1 MILAESWAAA
11 VIPITLASGLL
22 ASAGWGLLRLD
33 LFLLQRH
40 LARERA
46 KFPSLAR
53 SSRSPRRSD
62 VGTTSMRQRVYVPSR
77 WQGSGT
83 LAWRQCLGVVHY
95 PGAVLISMVLP
106 GVLSLL
112 PLFTDATGGS
122 MVIQIV
128 GSLIFY
134 SFLLMPAALRFD
146 FRRDVDRMAVLKS
159 LPFSPLAITVGQ
171 LAAPIVA
178 CTLFQLAAMF
188 VALVVRPFPI
198 SWLLLTFLVLLPAN
212 ALIFALENLIFL
224 LYPYRPNQE
233 GVGVFLRSILT
244 FTAKGVLF
252 FIAVLV
258 TWACVS
264 GARFAGNHTT
274 WGTGPVRVSVYFT
287 VALWTVVGLT
297 TAGLTGLITR
307 VFRRFDPSQDTPS

>member
-1 MILAESWAAA
+1 M
-11 VIPITLASGLL
+11 
-22 ASAGWGLLRLD
+22 
-33 LFLLQRH
+33 
-40 LARERA
+40 
-46 KFPSLAR
+46 
-53 SSRSPRRSD
+53 
-62 VGTTSMRQRVYVPSR
+62 
-77 WQGSGT
+77 
-83 LAWRQCLGVVHY
+83 VHY
-95 PGAVLISMVLP
+95 PGAVLISMILP

-159 LPFSPLAITVGQ
+159 LPLSPLAITVGQ

-178 CTLFQLAAMF
+178 CTLFQLVVVC
-188 VALVVRPFPI
+188 VALAVRPFPV
-198 SWLLLTFLVLLPAN
+198 SWLVLTLLILLPAN
-212 ALIFALENLIFL
+212 TLIFALENLIFL

-264 GARFAGNHTT
+264 GAAVCRVLFDVGQRSGVRKRLLYDRAVDGRRRDHGGSHGFDYACLSVLRPQSRHTELGHCQ
-274 WGTGPVRVSVYFT
+274 WQIFGLMQSALDEMSPHALGIRGRSQVSFP
-287 VALWTVVGLT
+287 
-297 TAGLTGLITR
+297 
-307 VFRRFDPSQDTPS
+307 RRRECRPPIH